1 MREKYEFYILAMVI
15 GIVQGGIQALSRSY
29 YSRLIPKKQS
39 AQYFGFYNMLGKF
52 AAIIGPALIGF
63 VGLWSRRLL
72 MPESPSEEQ
81 IIEVPVKPEKQTT
94 EVLVK
99 QPSTKKIK
107 TIRKKLLF

>member
-1 MREKYEFYILAMVI
+1 MYIWIWAVL
-15 GIVQGGIQALSRSY
+15 IVQGSLAVFGSLYMSFV
-29 YSRLIPKKQS
+29 KQ
-39 AQYFGFYNMLGKF
+39 
-52 AAIIGPALIGF
+52 
-63 VGLWSRRLL
+63 
-72 MPESPSEEQ
+72 EEQ